1 MKNREVKKGKQTLS
15 IFSCENY
22 SKKTFLSQVL
32 LVFQS
37 CNLKRIKAP
46 PKPLLCSSC
55 EFHKEL
61 VFPAARAKNIEI
73 FLVIHQ

>member
-22 SKKTFLSQVL
+22 SKKRFSPKAVISSELKLLLSL
-32 LVFQS
+32 
-37 CNLKRIKAP
+37 
-46 PKPLLCSSC
+46 PLLCSSC
-55 EFHKEL
+55 EFHQEL